1 MTKILC
7 ISYVGMNYIRKSNG
21 ICNALMEKFH
31 FDPIF
36 CAPHLVSHS
45 DKHRVMYLRRMNK
58 LTCMTSSQ
66 HRESPDILVPKTLS
80 RYKNLK
86 PDEEKFLWCFS
97 ASHHFFSFPQKDR
110 LAECL
115 QRLLDEFSYCE
126 VTGVIIGLR

>member
-66 HRESPDILVPKTLS
+66 HALCHKKKNVSGNMPEKNGSIGRDLLFFFFLREALPCKIPEH
-80 RYKNLK
+80 RYT
-86 PDEEKFLWCFS
+86 
-97 ASHHFFSFPQKDR
+97 
-110 LAECL
+110 
-115 QRLLDEFSYCE
+115 
-126 VTGVIIGLR
+126 V